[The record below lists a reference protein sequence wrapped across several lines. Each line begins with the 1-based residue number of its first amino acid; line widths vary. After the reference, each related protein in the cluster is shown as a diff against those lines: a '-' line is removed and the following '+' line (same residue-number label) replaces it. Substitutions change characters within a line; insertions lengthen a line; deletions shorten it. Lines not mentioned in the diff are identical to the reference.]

1 MYCFLVL
8 LHTKACGFHLQ
19 PLASHYKKDA
29 KNGNFC
35 SYNTWYHLYPHFNF
49 GNHWVWLYTVVCF
62 GVFEFSRGCR
72 CSSICVAKHEFEK
85 VQRFVLVFGQI
96 QVQSS
101 NFSWMGSSMNPKLS
115 FDIFGGWLNLSLNV
129 FKVWFVMIELWSNFF
144 FCSLLRQANHDKSPK
159 KTEKSIIFQ
168 CCIL

>member
-1 MYCFLVL
+1 MYCLLVL

-29 KNGNFC
+29 KNGIFC
-35 SYNTWYHLYPHFNF
+35 SYNTWYHLRIRTLILATIECGWIQLCVLEFVNF
-49 GNHWVWLYTVVCF
+49 LGIV
-62 GVFEFSRGCR
+62 GV

-129 FKVWFVMIELWSNFF
+129 FEV
-144 FCSLLRQANHDKSPK
+144 
-159 KTEKSIIFQ
+159 
-168 CCIL
+168 